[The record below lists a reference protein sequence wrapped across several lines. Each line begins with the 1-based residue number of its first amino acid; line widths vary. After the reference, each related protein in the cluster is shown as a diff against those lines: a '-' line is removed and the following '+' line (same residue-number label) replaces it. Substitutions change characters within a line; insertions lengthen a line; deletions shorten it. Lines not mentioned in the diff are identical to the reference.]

1 MVVNLIGIHVIA
13 LLGTQAF
20 WGGNARAP
28 IGG

>member
-1 MVVNLIGIHVIA
+1 MVLNLELVHIISM
-13 LLGTQAF
+13 LGSQVF